1 MTSKADKVQLETEP
15 VDHDNNRSWM
25 LKPSHQTSVVPYSP
39 DNSSIVNT
47 TVK

>member
-15 VDHDNNRSWM
+15 VDHDN
-25 LKPSHQTSVVPYSP
+25 KPSHQISVVPYSP